1 MIEADIQKEILST
14 LTGIK
19 DEMDNLKVDVH
30 QIKEFLEDTKLTE
43 EERKL
48 LDESVAK
55 VKAGNTSDFVSH
67 EDLKKELNL

>member
-1 MIEADIQKEILST
+1 MIEADIQKEILNT

-19 DEMDNLKVDVH
+19 GEMNNLKVDVH
-30 QIKEFLEDTKLTE
+30 QIKEFLEDTKVTE

-48 LDESVAK
+48 LDESIAKAK
-55 VKAGNTSDFVSH
+55 VNDATGSISH